1 MGKESGKLL
10 KFRLNVPIFRHL
22 TFRPDWEVNEMVQL
36 TALTQEVLTAILKSI
51 DEGIHVVNTEGR
63 TIFYNEVAAKHD
75 GMDVKEVQGKHL
87 IDAFP
92 SLTKESSTLLKVIN
106 TGKPIYNQT
115 QVYQNVHGTR
125 IDTINTTLPI
135 FLGAEIIG
143 AVEIAKDYSRMKL
156 LAERLLDLQKG
167 INKSRKKKSLKQ
179 VNYTLSDL
187 MTVNPEFIRMIDKA
201 RKLAKSDSPILVY
214 GESGTGKEIFVQGIH
229 HESLRTGGAFIAQNC
244 AAIPETL
251 LESILFGTTKGSY
264 TGAVDRKGLFELADG
279 GTLFLDELHTMPF
292 ELQAKLLRV
301 LEDGLVRRVGGSQNI
316 SVDVRVIA
324 AMNVHPTVAL
334 QEQKLRSDLYYR
346 LNVFT
351 FSLLPLRS
359 REEDILYLTDFFIHE
374 FNKKLK
380 KSIQGVEKELECFF
394 IDYHWP
400 GNVRELKHTVEYMMN
415 VCEEKSLRYV
425 DLPIIIRQHP
435 VPTKGKC
442 APHEGLSLR
451 KNLEEVE
458 KTLITDALDQSAG
471 NINQAAKLLEIPR
484 QTLQYKMKKMF
495 Q

>member
-1 MGKESGKLL
+1 
-10 KFRLNVPIFRHL
+10 
-22 TFRPDWEVNEMVQL
+22 MVQL
-36 TALTQEVLTAILKSI
+36 MALTQEVLTAILKSI
-51 DEGIHVVNTEGR
+51 DEGIHVVNIEGK

-92 SLTKESSTLLKVIN
+92 SLTEESSTLLKVIK

-115 QVYQNVHGTR
+115 QVYLNLHGTR

-135 FLGAEIIG
+135 FLGEDIIG

-167 INKSRKKKSLKQ
+167 VNKSRKKKTSKQ
-179 VNYTLSDL
+179 VNYTLNDL
-187 MTVNPEFIRMIDKA
+187 MTVTPEFSSLINEA

-214 GESGTGKEIFVQGIH
+214 GESGTGKELFVQGIH
-229 HESLRTGGAFIAQNC
+229 HESLRSSGAFIAQNC

-251 LESILFGTTKGSY
+251 LESILFGTAKGSY
-264 TGAVDRKGLFELADG
+264 TGAIERKGLFELADG
-279 GTLFLDELHTMPF
+279 GTLFLDELHTMPI

-301 LEDGLVRRVGGSQNI
+301 LEDGMVRRVGSSQNI

-324 AMNVHPTVAL
+324 AMNVHPSMAL
-334 QEQKLRSDLYYR
+334 KEQKLRSDLYYR

-351 FSLLPLRS
+351 FALLPLRE
-359 REEDILYLTDFFIHE
+359 RQEDILYLTNKFIHE
-374 FNKKLK
+374 LNIKLK
-380 KSIQGVEKELECFF
+380 KDIQGLEKKLEHFF
-394 IDYHWP
+394 VSYQWP

-415 VCEEKSLRYV
+415 VCEVRKLRFE
-425 DLPIIIRQHP
+425 DLPIMLRQQL
-435 VPTKGKC
+435 VQSKGKN
-442 APHEGLSLR
+442 PTQPEGLSLR
-451 KNLEEVE
+451 KNLEAVE
-458 KTLITDALDQSAG
+458 KMLITDALEQSDG

-484 QTLQYKMKKMF
+484 QTLQYKIKKMKE
-495 Q
+495 

>member
-1 MGKESGKLL
+1 
-10 KFRLNVPIFRHL
+10 
-22 TFRPDWEVNEMVQL
+22 MVHL

-75 GMDVKEVQGKHL
+75 GMEVKEVQGKHL

-92 SLTKESSTLLKVIN
+92 SLTEESSTLLKVIKS
-106 TGKPIYNQT
+106 GKPIYNQT
-115 QVYQNVHGTR
+115 QVYLNLHGTR

-135 FLGAEIIG
+135 FLGDEIIG

-167 INKSRKKKSLKQ
+167 FNNSRKKKTVKQ

-187 MTVNPEFIRMIDKA
+187 MTVSPDFIRLIDEA

-214 GESGTGKEIFVQGIH
+214 GESGTGKELFVQGIH
-229 HESLRTGGAFIAQNC
+229 HESLRSGGAFIAQNC

-251 LESILFGTTKGSY
+251 LESILFGTAKGSY

-279 GTLFLDELHTMPF
+279 GTLFLDELHTMPI

-301 LEDGLVRRVGGSQNI
+301 LEDGMVRRVGGSQNI

-324 AMNVHPTVAL
+324 AMNVHPTMAL

-359 REEDILYLTDFFIHE
+359 RKEDILFLTDSFIQE

-380 KSIQGVEKELECFF
+380 KSIQGVEKKLEIFF
-394 IDYHWP
+394 MDYQWP

-415 VCEEKSLRYV
+415 VCGEMHLRYE
-425 DLPIIIRQHP
+425 DLPIMLRQHP
-435 VPTKGKC
+435 AASKGRSTPLK
-442 APHEGLSLR
+442 GLSLR
-451 KNLEEVE
+451 ENLETIE
-458 KTLITDALDQSAG
+458 KTLITEALDQSAG

-484 QTLQYKMKKMF
+484 QTLQYKLKKMIE
-495 Q
+495 